1 MEEKYLKKIIKPL
14 IPKYVSAIFLGL
26 LLNLLIVGSS
36 FIFKFLLDDVL
47 PSRDM
52 STLTIFVIGY
62 FSFYVFK
69 NVVSFFKEFLFSKY
83 GYKILYDIRNN
94 VFSCITSKF
103 SFTSFS
109 SEKQGYII
117 TLFRDWITSISWF
130 LSNILLSTITEGILL
145 FIGLIVL
152 FVTDIKI
159 FLITLMTLPLYGII
173 YLCFNSKIRKNRMDM
188 MDKDVEVIQ
197 NLKES
202 LDSIKEVRIL
212 NTEDKFIEKY
222 NVSQNEF
229 NEKALK
235 YVITTGTYDSL
246 ANIISVLGNII
257 ILYYGSIEVFSG
269 NMTIGTLIV
278 LNSIVALLYTPIER
292 IVNFNRL
299 LQVFKIE
306 LAKINKFLGDNISK
320 DNVKENKDYLG
331 NINNENKNI
340 LLQLQSV
347 SFSYSNLKVLEK
359 INLDIE
365 KGVSYSIVGENGCG
379 KSTIINLV
387 TGLLNP
393 NKGNVFFNGVN
404 IHEDLYSFRKQ
415 IGYVAQ
421 DTFLLNDSIL
431 NNIIFGRSEK
441 SKEHIENLLNIC
453 EVDNFM
459 KLNSFD
465 LNSVIGEKGNKLS
478 GGQKQKLA
486 LCRALY
492 NAPKLLIIDEGTSN
506 IDSDSERRI
515 FENIKAAFPELSII
529 LISHRLSTVKLV
541 DNVFVLK
548 NCEIAEEGNREELYN
563 KDSELNRIFSSHV

>member
-14 IPKYVSAIFLGL
+14 IPKYLSAIFLGL

-36 FIFKFLLDDVL
+36 FIFKFLLDDVV

-69 NVVSFFKEFLFSKY
+69 NVVSFLKEFLFSKY
-83 GYKILYDIRNN
+83 GYKILYDIRSN

-117 TLFRDWITSISWF
+117 TLFRDWVTSISWF

-145 FIGLIVL
+145 IIGLIVL

-197 NLKES
+197 NLKDS

-212 NTEDKFIEKY
+212 NTEDKFIDKY

-246 ANIISVLGNII
+246 ANIISVLGNIV

-269 NMTIGTLIV
+269 NMTIGTLVV

-306 LAKINKFLGDNISK
+306 LAKINKFLEDNISK
-320 DNVKENKDYLG
+320 DSVKENKDYLG
-331 NINNENKNI
+331 SINNENKNI

-347 SFSYSNLKVLEK
+347 SFSYSNLKVLEN

-365 KGVSYSIVGENGCG
+365 KGTSYSIVGENGCG

-478 GGQKQKLA
+478 GGQKQKVA

-492 NAPKLLIIDEGTSN
+492 NIPKLLIIDEGTSN

-515 FENIKAAFPELSII
+515 FKNIKAAFPELSII

>member
-14 IPKYVSAIFLGL
+14 IPKYLIAIFLGL

-47 PSRDM
+47 PSKDM

-69 NVVSFFKEFLFSKY
+69 NVVSFLKEFLFSKY
-83 GYKILYDIRNN
+83 GYKILYDIRSN

-117 TLFRDWITSISWF
+117 TLFRDWVTSISWF

-145 FIGLIVL
+145 IIGLIVL

-197 NLKES
+197 NLKDS

-212 NTEDKFIEKY
+212 NTEDKFIDKY
-222 NVSQNEF
+222 NISQNEF

-235 YVITTGTYDSL
+235 YVVTTGTYDSL
-246 ANIISVLGNII
+246 ANIISVLGNIV

-269 NMTIGTLIV
+269 NMTIGTLVV

-306 LAKINKFLGDNISK
+306 LSKINKFLGDNISK
-320 DNVKENKDYLG
+320 DSVKENKDYLG
-331 NINNENKNI
+331 NINNENI

-347 SFSYSNLKVLEK
+347 SFSYSNLKVLEN

-365 KGVSYSIVGENGCG
+365 KGTSYSIVGENGCG

-465 LNSVIGEKGNKLS
+465 LNSVIGEKGNMLS
-478 GGQKQKLA
+478 GGQKQKVA

-492 NAPKLLIIDEGTSN
+492 NIPKLLIIDEGTSN

-515 FENIKAAFPELSII
+515 FKNIKAAFPELSTI

-548 NCEIAEEGNREELYN
+548 NCEIAEEGNKEELYN

>member
-1 MEEKYLKKIIKPL
+1 M
-14 IPKYVSAIFLGL
+14 LG
-26 LLNLLIVGSS
+26 
-36 FIFKFLLDDVL
+36 K
-47 PSRDM
+47 
-52 STLTIFVIGY
+52 
-62 FSFYVFK
+62 
-69 NVVSFFKEFLFSKY
+69 
-83 GYKILYDIRNN
+83 
-94 VFSCITSKF
+94 
-103 SFTSFS
+103 
-109 SEKQGYII
+109 
-117 TLFRDWITSISWF
+117 
-130 LSNILLSTITEGILL
+130 
-145 FIGLIVL
+145 
-152 FVTDIKI
+152 
-159 FLITLMTLPLYGII
+159 
-173 YLCFNSKIRKNRMDM
+173 
-188 MDKDVEVIQ
+188 
-197 NLKES
+197 
-202 LDSIKEVRIL
+202 
-212 NTEDKFIEKY
+212 
-222 NVSQNEF
+222 
-229 NEKALK
+229 
-235 YVITTGTYDSL
+235 
-246 ANIISVLGNII
+246 II
-257 ILYYGSIEVFSG
+257 ILYCGCIEVFSG

-340 LLQLQSV
+340 LLQLQSL

-515 FENIKAAFPELSII
+515 FKNIKAAFPELSII